1 MTLLWGAPTAPGSF
15 APQQRGFIYRHRL
28 LNTFLSTDSS
38 QAAGGRHRWDGA
50 KMLRGQV
57 LQ

>member
-1 MTLLWGAPTAPGSF
+1 VGRADRAGSF
-15 APQQRGFIYRHRL
+15 APQQRGFVYRHRL

-50 KMLRGQV
+50 KMLRRQV